1 MKRKIKPKNPVFYPL
16 CEAVINDDMAS
27 FNELIETGVEIDGTD
42 YNGLTALFYAAEYG
56 RVEMARKLLQKGADI
71 EFRDSY
77 GNTPLWRACMND
89 IRNGEEMIHLLLS
102 YGADVNAE
110 NIRGISPKEVAS
122 SSFNFPEEDKL
133 K

>member
-1 MKRKIKPKNPVFYPL
+1 MKRKVKPKNPVFYPL

-27 FNELIETGVEIDGTD
+27 FNELVETGVEIDGTD

-77 GNTPLWRACMND
+77 GNTPLWRACMNYL
-89 IRNGEEMIHLLLS
+89 RNGEEMILLLLS

-110 NIRGISPKEVAS
+110 NIRGISPKDLARTTW
-122 SSFNFPEEDKL
+122 NFPEIEEL